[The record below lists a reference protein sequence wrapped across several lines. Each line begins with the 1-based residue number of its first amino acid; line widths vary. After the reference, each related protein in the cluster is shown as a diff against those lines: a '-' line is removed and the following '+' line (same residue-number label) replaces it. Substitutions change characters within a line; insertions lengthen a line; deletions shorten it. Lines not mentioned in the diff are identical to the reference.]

1 MRLVLLLLFA
11 DAASNKVLLDAAR
24 AGDRN
29 SQIEAVLLHRKGALP
44 ELASN
49 QANLWFQQSLIA
61 KHPAAC
67 LEQAKTLIETNIE
80 TKISLKKNPEEMLR
94 CAALSRLPEAQYL
107 LGRLILNRTAA
118 EDEHQR
124 FEGLAYLALSAK
136 AGYAPGLRR
145 WALLLADL
153 TQEDLERVQQKVND
167 LVSGR

>member
-11 DAASNKVLLDAAR
+11 DAASNKLLLDAAR

-29 SQIEAVLLHRKGALP
+29 SQIEAVLLQRKGALP
-44 ELASN
+44 ELPLKQAS
-49 QANLWFQQSLIA
+49 LWFQQSLIS

-67 LEQAKTLIETNIE
+67 LEQAKVLIET
-80 TKISLKKNPEEMLR
+80 KKNPEEMLR
-94 CAALSRLPEAQYL
+94 CGTLGQLPEAQYL

-124 FEGLAYLALSAK
+124 FEGLAYVAISAK

-145 WALLLADL
+145 WTSLLPEL
-153 TQEDLERVQQKVND
+153 TQEDLERVEQKVNA
-167 LVSGR
+167 LAFGR

>member
-11 DAASNKVLLDAAR
+11 DSASNKVLLDAAR

-44 ELASN
+44 ELASK
-49 QANLWFQQSLIA
+49 QAALWFQQSLIA

-67 LEQAKTLIETNIE
+67 LEQAKALIET
-80 TKISLKKNPEEMLR
+80 KKNPEEMLR
-94 CAALSRLPEAQYL
+94 CGTLGQLPEAQYL

-124 FEGLAYLALSAK
+124 FEGLAYVAISAK
-136 AGYAPGLRR
+136 AGYAPGLSR
-145 WALLLADL
+145 WHSLLPEL
-153 TQEDLERVQQKVND
+153 TQEDLERVEQKVNA
-167 LVSGR
+167 LTFLR